1 MAGAG
6 FYRELYELQEP
17 SFGEND
23 AGQQTRGWTVVA
35 RLRGQQREVQREV
48 MDAGG
53 TAVRTDVT
61 IETAWHPDV
70 SARCRLV
77 HHPSG
82 RVFNI
87 VGATDPDFGRG
98 QRLLIQASEV
108 VA

>member
-6 FYRELYELQEP
+6 FYRELYELQAP
-17 SFGEND
+17 TFSEND
-23 AGQQTRGWTVVA
+23 AGQQTRGWSTIA
-35 RLRGQQREVQREV
+35 RLRGQQRDTQREV

-61 IETAWHPDV
+61 IETGWHPDV
-70 SARCRLV
+70 NARCRLV
-77 HHPSG
+77 HYPSG

-87 VGATDPDFGRG
+87 IGANDPDFGRQ